1 MSKHLA
7 LRSGNPA
14 LQASTF
20 RDHLSSATEGRM
32 TLSGTVNKTAFA
44 LVLVIISAGYSW
56 GNPVM
61 HALAMPSA
69 LIGFVLALVTIF
81 KPTISHITVPAY
93 AIAQGVFL
101 GVISMIFDAQYPGI
115 VLSLIHI

>member
-69 LIGFVLALVTIF
+69 LIGFVLASCLVPKIWTPINPSDLF
-81 KPTISHITVPAY
+81 TFMSFV
-93 AIAQGVFL
+93 
-101 GVISMIFDAQYPGI
+101 
-115 VLSLIHI
+115 

>member
-20 RDHLSSATEGRM
+20 RDHLSSASAGKM
-32 TLSGTVNKTAFA
+32 TLSGTVNKTAFS

-56 GNPVM
+56 GNPMM

-69 LIGFVLALVTIF
+69 LIGFILALVTIF
-81 KPTISHITVPAY
+81 KPTLGHITVPAY

-101 GVISMIFDAQYPGI
+101 GVIS
-115 VLSLIHI
+115 LSLIHI